1 LDMNNNGKI
10 VQLLNPTNNQ
20 DAATKSYVDTQ
31 LGSSGTQENRPT
43 VQRDDTTNATRYLT
57 FISSSDIPADGSSK
71 RALMRTDADLY
82 YNPHVNTLY
91 AGTFSG
97 SLTGNA
103 TSATTAVAAAVAGTA
118 ASAENISK
126 SSHSTFTV
134 NGAERMRIT
143 SAGRIG
149 IGTTSPTARLHVT
162 GSDSIGSGTHAV
174 WSYQYFFPGQTPSFY
189 AGIGSYN
196 PGTGDWNLNASI
208 FATDYIV
215 SDSGF
220 GIYSDIRIKR
230 DIVDIIDD
238 ESLIQLRKLEP
249 KKFTLLSKDI
259 FRNRIENKYGFIA
272 QDVEKVIPYSVLRT
286 KEIIPNFMVYVKL
299 SKYNGTEYINQT
311 ERLLDSSNNVTYYI
325 LEYASLTHETYDV
338 NYKFNF
344 TGNHDSSGNEYKTI
358 TQAVASDSSGN
369 QIFKILLYSK
379 TYKSYEVFTKKII
392 SDKTI
397 LIYSDKSL
405 DEDIYIIAG
414 QEVDDFRVL
423 DKDPIL
429 TINTAALQEVD
440 RQQQADK
447 ARIAELE
454 ATVSTQQSLINDIL
468 ERLKTLEKA

>member
-1 LDMNNNGKI
+1 
-10 VQLLNPTNNQ
+10 V
-20 DAATKSYVDTQ
+20 
-31 LGSSGTQENRPT
+31 
-43 VQRDDTTNATRYLT
+43 
-57 FISSSDIPADGSSK
+57 SSSDSRTKYFAGSNQFAVGTHTNAFIWNFADK
-71 RALMRTDADLY
+71 
-82 YNPHVNTLY
+82 PIEF
-91 AGTFSG
+91 GT
-97 SLTGNA
+97 N
-103 TSATTAVAAAVAGTA
+103 GT
-118 ASAENISK
+118 
-126 SSHSTFTV
+126 
-134 NGAERMRIT
+134 ERMRIT
-143 SAGRIG
+143 ADGKVG
-149 IGTTSPTARLHVT
+149 IGTTSPSARLHVN
-162 GSDSIGSGTHAV
+162 GSDSIGSGTHALWV
-174 WSYQYFFPGQTPSFY
+174 YQYFFPGDSPSLY
-189 AGIGSYN
+189 AGIGHYN
-196 PGTGDWNLNASI
+196 PGSGDWNLNASI
-208 FATDYIV
+208 FANDYIV

-230 DIVDIIDD
+230 DIVDINDD

-259 FRNRIENKYGFIA
+259 FRNRTENKYGFIA

-286 KEIIPNFMVYVKL
+286 KEIIPNFMVYVEL
-299 SKYNGTEYINQT
+299 SKYNGTEYISQT
-311 ERLLDSSNNVTYYI
+311 ERPFDSSNNVTYYI
-325 LEYASLTHETYDV
+325 LEYASLTPETYDV

-358 TQAVASDSSGN
+358 TQAAASDSSGN

-392 SDKTI
+392 SDKKF

-429 TINTAALQEVD
+429 TINTAAIQEVD

-454 ATVSTQQSLINDIL
+454 ATVAEQQSLINDIL